1 MKSGVDR
8 LISRLPVFLRI
19 RVRQVN
25 DMAEQNPP
33 NFSPRWSSTTKLV
46 VALTLVALLAF
57 LVISFR
63 SILGPLLLGFIF
75 SYLLYPVLDWMRR
88 KLKLPWRIAVG
99 LFFLL
104 FLIIVLGLLTW
115 GGIALVEQIQILI
128 TFVQTTIASIPAYIN
143 SLANVVYHIGPFTL
157 DFSHL
162 DLVSVSNQVLS
173 FVQPMLSQLGTLLG
187 SVAAKAASLVGW
199 SLFVLLVSFFILSET
214 EGKPERLINI
224 QVPGYGED
232 FRRLGREL
240 GRVWNAFLRGQLT
253 VTGLW
258 IVVYTFLLAVLGVH
272 YFFPLAILAGM
283 ARFFPYVGP
292 FITYTTVGLVAYF
305 QGTTLFGLNPL
316 VYVLVIIGISMVIDN
331 SMDSL
336 ITTRLMSNALKV
348 HPAAVLVA
356 ALVAANLLGII
367 GIMLAAPVL
376 ASLKLFLNYTIYKM
390 LDQDPWLQ
398 IIADSPPAH
407 ASPPIIMRL
416 LLYWN
421 RLKGA
426 FQKKFFSGGRNKPVG

>member
-1 MKSGVDR
+1 MADQ
-8 LISRLPVFLRI
+8 LPS
-19 RVRQVN
+19 N
-25 DMAEQNPP
+25 S
-33 NFSPRWSSTTKLV
+33 SPHWSSTTKLV
-46 VALTLVALLAF
+46 VALTLVAVLAL

-75 SYLLYPVLDWMRR
+75 SYLLYPVLEWIRR
-88 KLKLPWRIAVG
+88 KLRLPWRIAVG
-99 LFFLL
+99 LFFLVV
-104 FLIIVLGLLTW
+104 IIIALGLLTW

-128 TFVQTTIASIPAYIN
+128 QFVQATIANLPAYIN

-173 FVQPMLSQLGTLLG
+173 FVQPLLSQLGTILG
-187 SVAAKAASLVGW
+187 SVAAKAAGLVGW

-214 EGKPERLINI
+214 EGKPERLIDI

-232 FRRLGREL
+232 FSRLGREL
-240 GRVWNAFLRGQLT
+240 GRIWNAFLRGQLT
-253 VTGLW
+253 VTALW
-258 IVVYTFLLAVLGVH
+258 ICVYSILLAILGVH

-283 ARFFPYVGP
+283 ARFFPYIGP
-292 FITYTTVGLVAYF
+292 GISYTTMGLVAYF
-305 QGTTLFGLNPL
+305 QGSTLFGLTPF
-316 VYVLVIIGISMVIDN
+316 VYVLVIIGISLVIDN
-331 SMDSL
+331 AMDSL

-390 LDQDPWLQ
+390 LDQDPWVQ
-398 IIADSPPAH
+398 MKMENSPAPSISPVII
-407 ASPPIIMRL
+407 RL
-416 LLYWN
+416 RFYWN
-421 RLKGA
+421 RVRGP
-426 FQKKFFSGGRNKPVG
+426 FQKKWWWQDK

>member
-1 MKSGVDR
+1 MSE
-8 LISRLPVFLRI
+8 
-19 RVRQVN
+19 QV
-25 DMAEQNPP
+25 PP
-33 NFSPRWSSTTKLV
+33 NSSPRWSSTTKLV
-46 VALTLVALLAF
+46 VALTLVAVLAL

-75 SYLLYPVLDWMRR
+75 SYLLYPVLDLIRR

-104 FLIIVLGLLTW
+104 VLVIALGLLTW

-128 TFVQTTIASIPAYIN
+128 QFVQATIASLPAFIN

-173 FVQPMLSQLGTLLG
+173 FVQPLLSQLGTLLG
-187 SVAAKAASLVGW
+187 SVAAKAAGLVGW

-224 QVPGYGED
+224 QIPGYGED
-232 FRRLGREL
+232 FRKLGREL
-240 GRVWNAFLRGQLT
+240 GRVWNAFLRGQLI
-253 VTGLW
+253 VTTLW
-258 IVVYTFLLAVLGVH
+258 ICVYTFLLAVLGVH

-283 ARFFPYVGP
+283 ARFFPYIGP
-292 FITYTTVGLVAYF
+292 GVTYTTVGLVAYF
-305 QGTTLFGLNPL
+305 QGMTLFGLTPF
-316 VYVLVIIGISMVIDN
+316 VYVVVIIGISLVIDN
-331 SMDSL
+331 AMDSL

-376 ASLKLFLNYTIYKM
+376 ASLKLFMNYTIYKM
-390 LDQDPWLQ
+390 LDQDPWVQ
-398 IIADSPPAH
+398 IVIDNPPAH
-407 ASPPIIMRL
+407 TAPPVFIRL
-416 LLYWN
+416 MVYWS
-421 RLKGA
+421 RFKEVV
-426 FQKKFFSGGRNKPVG
+426 QKKFFSGGGNKPVG

>member
-1 MKSGVDR
+1 MS
-8 LISRLPVFLRI
+8 
-19 RVRQVN
+19 
-25 DMAEQNPP
+25 EQNSP
-33 NFSPRWSSTTKLV
+33 NLSPRWSSTTKLV

-75 SYLLYPVLDWMRR
+75 SYLLYPLLEWIRR

-99 LFFLL
+99 LFFLVV
-104 FLIIVLGLLTW
+104 LIIALGLLTW
-115 GGIALVEQIQILI
+115 GGIALVEQIQILVQ
-128 TFVQTTIASIPAYIN
+128 FVQVTIANLPTYIN
-143 SLANVVYHIGPFTL
+143 SLSNVVYHIGPFTL

-162 DLVSVSNQVLS
+162 DLVTVSNQVLS
-173 FVQPMLSQLGTLLG
+173 FVQPLLSQLGTILG

-214 EGKPERLINI
+214 EGRPERLINI

-240 GRVWNAFLRGQLT
+240 GRIWNAFLRGQLI
-253 VTGLW
+253 VTTLW
-258 IVVYTFLLAVLGVH
+258 IFVYTILLGVLGVH

-292 FITYTTVGLVAYF
+292 TVTYTTFGLVSYF
-305 QGTTLFGLNPL
+305 QGTTLFGLNPF
-316 VYVLVIIGISMVIDN
+316 VYVLVIIGISLVVDN
-331 SMDSL
+331 SIDSL
-336 ITTRLMSNALKV
+336 ITTRLMSDALKV

-376 ASLKLFLNYTIYKM
+376 ASLKLFLNYTVYKM
-390 LDQDPWLQ
+390 VDQDPWQQ
-398 IIADSPPAH
+398 ILTDTSPGHTALPA
-407 ASPPIIMRL
+407 IYRL
-416 LLYWN
+416 PVYWS
-421 RLKGA
+421 RFKEA
-426 FQKKFFSGGRNKPVG
+426 VQKKFRFFGKSRG